1 MAELNTWELEVVN
14 EILSSKAPLISL
26 VKNVDF
32 FAHLFYNRNKYIGI
46 VDLIKANKWEEL
58 KSNDDMCETE
68 FREYLML
75 VRFTN
80 QDDQS
85 CVATIYDS
93 DELWQDPKVID
104 IFIL

>member
-1 MAELNTWELEVVN
+1 MAELDTWKLEVIN
-14 EILSSKAPLISL
+14 EILSSKDPLIRL

-32 FAHLFYNRNKYIGI
+32 FAHLFYNRNKYKGI

-58 KSNDDMCETE
+58 KFNDDKCETK
-68 FREYLML
+68 FREDLIL